1 MYSGD
6 SEMREDS
13 IALGEADGP
22 DPGEVATDP
31 VGPDGD
37 PGHPS
42 SLV

>member
-6 SEMREDS
+6 SEMHEDS

-22 DPGEVATDP
+22 DPGEVATGS

-37 PGHPS
+37 PGLLS